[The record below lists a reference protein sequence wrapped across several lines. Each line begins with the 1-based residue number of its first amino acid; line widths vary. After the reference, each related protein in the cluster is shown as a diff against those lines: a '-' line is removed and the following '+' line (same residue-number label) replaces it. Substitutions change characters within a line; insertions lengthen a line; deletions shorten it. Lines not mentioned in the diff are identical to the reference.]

1 MFGYV
6 VVNKPELRIREFER
20 YRSYYCGLCKTL
32 QRKFGLQG
40 QLSLSYD
47 MTFLLILLSCLY
59 ETENQESAY
68 RCIMH
73 PLKKQKIIKNEIMD
87 YAADMTLLLTWYKC
101 KDDIL
106 DERKLSKVIYG
117 KSIKNKVDSIMQR
130 YSRQGKAV
138 YNNLQKLSICEKKE
152 LQDIDELSGCFGHLL
167 EEIFVIKEDEWEEN
181 LRRIGFY
188 LGKFIYILDAYD
200 DIEKDKKKGCF
211 NPFIQKET
219 ERTFDDWIKQL
230 LMLAAV
236 EFAKEFEKLPIIEK
250 DVEILRNIIYSGVWT
265 RYEEVKHRRNEKK

>member
-1 MFGYV
+1 MS
-6 VVNKPELRIREFER
+6 EEE
-20 YRSYYCGLCKTL
+20 
-32 QRKFGLQG
+32 
-40 QLSLSYD
+40 QLK
-47 MTFLLILLSCLY
+47 LLATDGMLVKRPILV
-59 ETENQESAY
+59 
-68 RCIMH
+68 
-73 PLKKQKIIKNEIMD
+73 
-87 YAADMTLLLTWYKC
+87 
-101 KDDIL
+101 KDGRVL
-106 DERKLSKVIYG
+106 VG
-117 KSIKNKVDSIMQR
+117 
-130 YSRQGKAV
+130 
-138 YNNLQKLSICEKKE
+138 
-152 LQDIDELSGCFGHLL
+152 F
-167 EEIFVIKEDEWEEN
+167 KEDEWEEN